1 MKVSDF
7 DFDLPEEL
15 IAQYPAEHR
24 EDSRMLV
31 MDRKSG
37 ECSIHGFREI
47 VHYFNA
53 GDCLVINDTK
63 VLRARLWGTRQ
74 GTGGRVQAFVL
85 KQVMGNQWECLLRP
99 GRRLPPGSVV
109 ELEGFGSFTVL
120 EKHEDGTFL
129 VRFDVPD
136 VYELMEKAG
145 QIPLPPYI
153 TRMPTKEDQERYQTV
168 YADHPGA
175 VAAPTAGLHFTKEIL
190 AELEAKGV
198 SIARLTL
205 HVGAGTFKPVSVE
218 NIEDHI
224 MHEETYILP
233 AEAASLINATH
244 RNGHRVICTG
254 TTTVRVLET
263 CVIPGTREVR
273 PGTGNTSIFL
283 YPPYKAI
290 VPDALLTNFHLPQST
305 LLMLICTFSEQEKIM
320 AAYKMAI
327 ENRMRFFSY
336 GDCMLLK

>member
-1 MKVSDF
+1 MKVTDF
-7 DFDLPEEL
+7 NFDLPEEL

-31 MDRKSG
+31 MGRKSG
-37 ECSIHGFREI
+37 DCSIHGFKEI
-47 VHYFNA
+47 VNYFEP

-85 KQVMGNQWECLLRP
+85 KQVGGKLWECMLRP

-109 ELEGFGSFTVL
+109 ELADFGTFTVT
-120 EKHEDGTFL
+120 EKKPDGTFV

-136 VYELMEKAG
+136 VLELMEKAG

-153 TRMPTKEDQERYQTV
+153 TRTPTKEDQERYQTV

-175 VAAPTAGLHFTKEIL
+175 VAAPTAGLHFTREIL
-190 AELEAKGV
+190 AEIEAKGV
-198 SIARLTL
+198 RIARLTL

-218 NIEDHI
+218 NIEDHV

-233 AEAASLINATH
+233 AEAAETINATH
-244 RNGHRVICTG
+244 QSGHRVICTG

-263 CVIPGTREVR
+263 CVIPGTRKVR
-273 PGTGNTSIFL
+273 AGTGNTSIFL

-305 LLMLICTFSEQEKIM
+305 LLMLICTFAEKDKIM
-320 AAYKMAI
+320 AAYKLAV